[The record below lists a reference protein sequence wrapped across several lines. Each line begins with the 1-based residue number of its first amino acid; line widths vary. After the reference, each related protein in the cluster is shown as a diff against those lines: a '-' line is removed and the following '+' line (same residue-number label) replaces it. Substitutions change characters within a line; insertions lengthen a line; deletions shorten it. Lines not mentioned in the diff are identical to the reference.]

1 MSDAGGG
8 VDRAGGGGEKL
19 WWVAMQ
25 EVAGVGASAMLR
37 LTRAFGSAQAAV
49 AAPVAEL
56 VARGGVSHQQASQ
69 LRRAAESVDLLRR
82 RIAAWRARG
91 IELVSMEEEAYPA
104 GLRDLRSPPP
114 LLYLRGTLRHRDAR
128 AVAVVGT
135 REPDREGARAARRI
149 ARELAARGFTIVSG
163 LARGIDTA
171 GHKGALE
178 EEEEEGRTVSVLGCG
193 LLRIYPPENTLL
205 ANRIVESGC
214 LMAEVAPDTQVERRL
229 LLARDRIQ
237 AALSR
242 AVIVVQAHREC
253 GSIVT
258 AQQTVRCGRL
268 LYGVPWSSPPFSEGW
283 ARLREMGAR
292 ELSAEADFDAVAAEL
307 DAWRSEPHQQTL
319 A

>member
-19 WWVAMQ
+19 WWAAMQ
-25 EVAGVGASAMLR
+25 QVAGLGASAMLR
-37 LTRAFGSAQAAV
+37 LTRAFGSPQAAL
-49 AAPVAEL
+49 AAPLAEL
-56 VARGGVSHQQASQ
+56 VARGGVSHEQASE

-82 RIAAWRARG
+82 KIAAWRARG

-104 GLRDLRSPPP
+104 NLRDLRSPPP
-114 LLYLRGTLRHRDAR
+114 LLYLRGTLRHQDAR

-135 REPDREGARAARRI
+135 REPDRDGARSARRI

-171 GHKGALE
+171 GHKGALA
-178 EEEEEGRTVSVLGCG
+178 EEEGRTVSVLGCG
-193 LLRIYPPENTLL
+193 LLRIYPPDNTLL

-214 LMAEVAPDTQVERRL
+214 LMAEVPPDTQVERRL

-242 AVIVVQAHREC
+242 AVIVVQALREC

-258 AQQTVRCGRL
+258 AQQAVRCGRL

-283 ARLREMGAR
+283 ARLREMGAS

-307 DAWRSEPHQQTL
+307 DAWRREPQHGTL
-319 A
+319 V

>member
-1 MSDAGGG
+1 
-8 VDRAGGGGEKL
+8 
-19 WWVAMQ
+19 MQ

-37 LTRAFGSAQAAV
+37 LTRTFGSAQAAL
-49 AAPVAEL
+49 AAPVEEL
-56 VARGGVSHQQASQ
+56 VARGGLSHQQASE

-82 RIAAWRARG
+82 KIAAWRARG
-91 IELVSMEEEAYPA
+91 IELVSMEEAAYPA

-114 LLYLRGTLRHRDAR
+114 LLYVRGTLRHRDAR

-178 EEEEEGRTVSVLGCG
+178 EEEEGRTVSVLGCG
-193 LLRIYPPENTLL
+193 LLRIYPPDNALL

-214 LMAEVAPDTQVERRL
+214 LMAEVPPDTQVERRL

-258 AQQTVRCGRL
+258 AQQALRCGRL
-268 LYGVPWSSPPFSEGW
+268 LYAVPWPSPPFSEGW
-283 ARLREMGAR
+283 ARLREMGAS

>member
-1 MSDAGGG
+1 MPGISGGIDVQGRGGG
-8 VDRAGGGGEKL
+8 AL
-19 WWVAMQ
+19 WWAALQQV
-25 EVAGVGASAMLR
+25 EGVGAASMLR
-37 LTRAFGSAQAAV
+37 LARAFGSAEAALAASSEELMGRGGLSPEQAAGM
-49 AAPVAEL
+49 AASARALPALRSEIEGLQRQGIRLFAIGEPGYPVEL
-56 VARGGVSHQQASQ
+56 
-69 LRRAAESVDLLRR
+69 L
-82 RIAAWRARG
+82 
-91 IELVSMEEEAYPA
+91 
-104 GLRDLRSPPP
+104 DLRSPPP
-114 LLYLRGTLRHRDAR
+114 LLYLRGTLRHQDAR

-135 REPDREGARAARRI
+135 REPDRDGARSARRI

-171 GHKGALE
+171 GHKGALA
-178 EEEEEGRTVSVLGCG
+178 EEEGRTVSVLGCG
-193 LLRIYPPENTLL
+193 VLRIYPPDNTLL

-214 LMAEVAPDTQVERRL
+214 LMAEVPPDTQVERRL

-258 AQQTVRCGRL
+258 AQQAVRCGRL
-268 LYGVPWSSPPFSEGW
+268 LYGAPWSSPPFSEGW

-292 ELSAEADFDAVAAEL
+292 EMSAEADFDAVAAEL
-307 DAWRSEPHQQTL
+307 DAWRHEPHQRTL